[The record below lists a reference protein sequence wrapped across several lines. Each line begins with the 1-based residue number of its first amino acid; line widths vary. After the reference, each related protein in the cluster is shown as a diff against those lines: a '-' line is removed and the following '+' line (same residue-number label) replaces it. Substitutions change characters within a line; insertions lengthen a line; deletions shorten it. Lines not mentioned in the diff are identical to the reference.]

1 MPKQRP
7 TQDNSDM
14 SDLDLEAQAPESALE
29 EGKVFDYITGKQV
42 K

>member
-14 SDLDLEAQAPESALE
+14 SDLDLEDKAPESALE
-29 EGKVFDYITGKQV
+29 EGKVFD
-42 K
+42 